1 MEQLFTRN
9 PILRSFSYKSV
20 NEFRTNLI
28 NIASIFNIA
37 TGFISGDSLV
47 ELKRMVSFRHGDLF
61 VNLFVGM
68 NYLEGFTQ
76 LQYSTLKDL
85 DSFLRDNNWGRVF
98 VSPNAYFHGKL
109 YSFTDSSN
117 NCLGGFVGSS
127 NLSSFLSTNQSYI
140 ESDVFFEGGEAELVN
155 ENIIHVINDLGV
167 RFNEVDPITQFL
179 PPETDLLR
187 GNERVTKLT
196 DEEFNTAIST
206 LTNITVEIPLKTE
219 TKSNLNTYFG
229 AGKTPGRYSPRSWYE
244 VEIIVPKNTPHV
256 EHLPDKHFGPF
267 KVITPNH
274 YMFYCERQGDYS
286 KNLRS
291 SGDLRVLGKWIK
303 GEMENA
309 GVIQCGEMV
318 TQETLNRFG
327 KSKIVFTKSSSDFWY
342 ISLQ

>member
-1 MEQLFTRN
+1 MEQLFTKN

-20 NEFRTNLI
+20 NEYRTSLI
-28 NIASIFNIA
+28 NIASNFNIA
-37 TGFISGDSLV
+37 TGFISGDAIV
-47 ELKRMVSFRHGDLF
+47 ELKRMVSFRQGDLF

-85 DSFLRDNNWGRVF
+85 DSFLRDKDWGRVF
-98 VSPNAYFHGKL
+98 VSPNALYHGKL

-140 ESDVFFEGGEAELVN
+140 ESDVYFTGREAEVVN
-155 ENIIHVINDLGV
+155 ENIKHVINDLGV
-167 RFNEVDPITQFL
+167 RFDEVAPITQFL
-179 PPETDLLR
+179 PPETDLLK

-196 DEEFNTAIST
+196 DEEFNNAISS
-206 LTNITVEIPLKTE
+206 LTSITVEVPLKTE

-256 EHLPDKHFGPF
+256 EQLPDKEFGPF
-267 KVITPNH
+267 KVITPSH

-318 TQETLNRFG
+318 TQETLKRFG
-327 KSKIVFTKSSSDFWY
+327 KSKIVFTKSSEDFWY